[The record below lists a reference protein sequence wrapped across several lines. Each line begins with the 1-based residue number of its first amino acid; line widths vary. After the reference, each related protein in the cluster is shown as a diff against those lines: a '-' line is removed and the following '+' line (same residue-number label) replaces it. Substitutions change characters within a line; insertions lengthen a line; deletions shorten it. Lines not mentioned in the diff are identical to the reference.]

1 MCDACGCS
9 SGTEGLPA
17 RKKIDVK
24 KSLLDAN
31 DRQAAVNREH
41 LESMGAVALNLISSP
56 GAGKTTLLE
65 QTIMRVGNRW
75 RIGVLEGDI
84 ETERDADR
92 IRRHGIPAVQI
103 TTGGACHL
111 DAPLVHRALHQLE
124 EQGRG
129 KGFDLVFIENV
140 GNLVCPA
147 AFRLGEHLKVVI
159 LSVPEGSDK
168 PAKYPRA
175 FIDSDLFIIS
185 KIDLVEHFDFSMDE
199 AEHEARRLNPDLEIT
214 RLSAVSGENLDEWID
229 FLERAVTEYAGQ
241 R

>member
-1 MCDACGCS
+1 MCDSCGCS
-9 SGTEGLPA
+9 STGHDDKSE

-24 KSLLDAN
+24 KSLLAAN
-31 DRQAAVNREH
+31 DAQAEKNRRH
-41 LESMGAVALNLISSP
+41 MESMGAFAINLISSP

-65 QTIMRVGNRW
+65 ETIRGIGNRW

-92 IRRHGIPAVQI
+92 IRRHGTPVVQI

-111 DAPLVHRALHQLE
+111 DAPLVHRALHDLE
-124 EQGRG
+124 DQADGQ
-129 KGFDLVFIENV
+129 GFDLIFIENV

-147 AFRLGEHLKVVI
+147 AFRLGEHIKVVM

-185 KIDLVEHFDFSMDE
+185 KTDLVEYFDFSMEE
-199 AEHEARRLNPDLEIT
+199 AEREALNLNPNLEIL
-214 RLSAVSGENLDEWID
+214 RLSASSGANFQTWISY
-229 FLERAVTEYAGQ
+229 LETALGR
-241 R
+241 